1 MITFPVR
8 IALHRFMLLA
18 TLLLAPLAISAAPA
32 SDSPQQWS
40 INMKDTDI
48 RDFIGAVANITGDT
62 LIIDPRVVGE
72 VSVSTQ
78 EPMSL
83 PEVRRLFL
91 SVMTIHG
98 FAVIEEDTQTR
109 VVPNDEAHVFAD
121 GRGRGPDA
129 IETRVLTVQHSV
141 ATELLP
147 MLRPLVPANAHL
159 AAVPTSN
166 SLIISDR
173 RGNIARIE
181 ALLRQLDAPKLH
193 GHADYEVQFAS
204 VENLQ
209 KLLQASLGATSA
221 GSATKVLA
229 DTRTNRLL
237 IFGPEQA
244 RQRLLELA
252 RSLDVDAPRST
263 TTQVIRLQHGDA
275 KQMAQTLG
283 AIGDSIKQEG
293 DDKQTQTGTL
303 IRADESLNAV
313 VIHAKPEM
321 LQVLTD
327 IVRQLDI
334 PRSQVL
340 VEAAIVEISG
350 DIEDAL
356 GVQWALDGGSRSN
369 GVGGVNYNN
378 TGLSIG
384 TLLSSLAAGTTPTS
398 LPSGAILGIG
408 NSNFGAL
415 VTALSTNSKNN
426 LLSTPTLLTLDHEP
440 AEILV
445 GQNVPFQ
452 TGSYTTTG
460 DGTSNPFTT
469 IQRQDIGV
477 TLKVTPHINQGGT
490 LRLEIEQE
498 ISSLAATPSGITL
511 SDVITNKRSIKSTIL
526 ANDGQVIVLGGLI
539 QDDVTHTRAS
549 VPLLGSIPGLGRLFS
564 STSDTRVKRNLMVFL
579 RPTVILGQSAAS
591 DMSERKYLD
600 LRQTPSA
607 RGKYAN
613 PLPPSPEQLFDRSQG
628 ASERDGARTP
638 DR

>member
-1 MITFPVR
+1 MKRP
-8 IALHRFMLLA
+8 ALVSRLRGV
-18 TLLLAPLAISAAPA
+18 LLLSLLVLMAAA
-32 SDSPQQWS
+32 NANTQADATPQQWT

-62 LIIDPRVVGE
+62 LIVDPRVVGE
-72 VSVSTQ
+72 VTVTTQ
-78 EPMSL
+78 EPMTL

-91 SVMTIHG
+91 SVMTIHD
-98 FAVIEEDTQTR
+98 FAVIEDDAQTR
-109 VVPNDEAHVFAD
+109 VVPNDEARVFAD
-121 GRGRGPDA
+121 GHGRGPDA

-141 ATELLP
+141 VTDLLP

-166 SLIISDR
+166 ALIISDR

-193 GHADYEVQFAS
+193 GHADYSVQYAS
-204 VENLQ
+204 VETLQ
-209 KLLQASLGATSA
+209 KLLQASIGATAA
-221 GSATKVLA
+221 GSSTKVLA
-229 DTRTNRLL
+229 DARTNRLL

-293 DDKQTQTGTL
+293 DDKATQFGTL

-321 LQVLTD
+321 LQVLAD

-350 DIEDAL
+350 NIEDAL

-369 GVGGVNYNN
+369 GVGGINHND

-384 TLLSSLAAGTTPTS
+384 TLLGALAAGTTPTS

-415 VTALSTNSKNN
+415 VTALSSNSRNN

-477 TLKVTPHINQGGT
+477 TLKVTPHINDGGT

-498 ISSLAATPSGITL
+498 ISSLSAPPSGISL

-539 QDDVTHTRAS
+539 QDDVTHGRSS
-549 VPLLGSIPGLGRLFS
+549 VPVLGAIPGLGRLFS
-564 STSDTRVKRNLMVFL
+564 STRDTRVKRNLMVFL
-579 RPTVILGQSAAS
+579 RPTVILGQAAAG
-591 DMSERKYLD
+591 DMSARKYMD
-600 LRQTPSA
+600 LRGAPTDKG
-607 RGKYAN
+607 RHAN
-613 PLPPSPEQLFDRSQG
+613 PLPPSAEQLFERGRGATDRNGSHTSG
-628 ASERDGARTP
+628 N
-638 DR
+638 

>member
-1 MITFPVR
+1 MIKR
-8 IALHRFMLLA
+8 LC
-18 TLLLAPLAISAAPA
+18 LLLLLSLPVPCLVAQDAAATEP
-32 SDSPQQWS
+32 SQWT

-62 LIIDPRVVGE
+62 LIVDPRVTGE
-72 VSVSTQ
+72 VSVSAQ

-91 SVMTIHG
+91 SVMTVHG
-98 FAVIEEDTQTR
+98 FAVIEEDRQTR

-121 GRGRGPDA
+121 GRSRGPDA
-129 IETRVLTVQHSV
+129 IETRVLSVQNGSV
-141 ATELLP
+141 ADLLP
-147 MLRPLVPANAHL
+147 TLRPLVPANAYL

-166 SLIISDR
+166 ALIISDR

-181 ALLRQLDAPKLH
+181 SLVRQLDAPRLH
-193 GHADYEVQFAS
+193 AHSDYEVQYAS
-204 VENLQ
+204 VESLQ
-209 KLLQASLGATSA
+209 KLLQASVGSTTNGASTR
-221 GSATKVLA
+221 VLA
-229 DTRTNRLL
+229 DARTNRLL

-244 RQRLLELA
+244 RQRLLALA

-283 AIGDSIKQEG
+283 AIGDSIKQE
-293 DDKQTQTGTL
+293 DDAKTAPTGTL

-321 LQVLTD
+321 LQILTD

-369 GVGGVNYNN
+369 GVGGINHND

-384 TLLSSLAAGTTPTS
+384 TLLGALAAGTTPTS

-415 VTALSTNSKNN
+415 VTALSTNSRNN

-477 TLKVTPHINQGGT
+477 TLKVTPHINDGGT

-539 QDDVTHTRAS
+539 QDDVTHGRSS

-564 STSDTRVKRNLMVFL
+564 STRDTRVKRNLMVFL
-579 RPTVILGQSAAS
+579 RPTVILGQSAAGDIS
-591 DMSERKYLD
+591 TRKYLD
-600 LRQTPSA
+600 LRGAPPNT
-607 RGKYAN
+607 GKYAN
-613 PLPPSPEQLFDRSQG
+613 PLPASAEQLFNTDGGSDRATVPSTG
-628 ASERDGARTP
+628 R
-638 DR
+638 

>member
-1 MITFPVR
+1 MIRATAR
-8 IALHRFMLLA
+8 SWLRGITLLSLLA
-18 TLLLAPLAISAAPA
+18 LASATLSATPA
-32 SDSPQQWS
+32 SDASQQWS

-62 LIIDPRVVGE
+62 LIVDPRVVGD
-72 VSVSTQ
+72 VSVTTQ
-78 EPMSL
+78 EPMTL

-91 SVMTIHG
+91 SVMTVHG
-98 FAVIEEDTQTR
+98 FAVIEEDAQTR

-129 IETRVLTVQHSV
+129 IETRVLSVQNGSV
-141 ATELLP
+141 TDLLP

-159 AAVPTSN
+159 AAVPTAN
-166 SLIISDR
+166 ALIISDR

-181 ALLRQLDAPKLH
+181 ALLRQLDAPRLH
-193 GHADYEVQFAS
+193 AHSAYEVRYAS
-204 VENLQ
+204 VESLQ
-209 KLLQASLGATSA
+209 KLLQASVA
-221 GSATKVLA
+221 GSAGTSSSKVLA

-244 RQRLLELA
+244 RERLLALA

-293 DDKQTQTGTL
+293 DDKQTQIGTL

-321 LQVLTD
+321 LQVLSD

-369 GVGGVNYNN
+369 GVGGVNFNN
-378 TGLSIG
+378 TGMSIG
-384 TLLSSLAAGTTPTS
+384 TLLSSLAAGTPPTS
-398 LPSGAILGIG
+398 LPSGTILGIG

-498 ISSLAATPSGITL
+498 ISSLAPTPSGITL

-539 QDDVTHTRAS
+539 QDDVTHTRSS

-579 RPTVILGQSAAS
+579 RPSVILGQSAAN
-591 DMSERKYLD
+591 DMSARKYLD
-600 LRQTPSA
+600 LRGAPSTG
-607 RGKYAN
+607 GKYAN
-613 PLPPSPEQLFDRSQG
+613 PLPASAEQLFNADP
-628 ASERDGARTP
+628 ASNRVSPPATGN
-638 DR
+638 

>member
-1 MITFPVR
+1 MSRHAFLR
-8 IALHRFMLLA
+8 RLHAGLLLSLLA
-18 TLLLAPLAISAAPA
+18 LMPVAAANPPA
-32 SDSPQQWS
+32 DETPQQWT

-62 LIIDPRVVGE
+62 LIVDPRVLGE
-72 VSVSTQ
+72 VTVTTQ
-78 EPMSL
+78 EPMTL

-98 FAVIEEDTQTR
+98 FAVIEDDAQTR

-141 ATELLP
+141 VSDLLP

-166 SLIISDR
+166 ALIISDR

-193 GHADYEVQFAS
+193 GHADYNVQYAS
-204 VENLQ
+204 VESLQ
-209 KLLQASLGATSA
+209 KLLQASIGAGASA
-221 GSATKVLA
+221 SSTKVLA
-229 DTRTNRLL
+229 DARTNRLL

-244 RQRLLELA
+244 RQRLLDLA

-293 DDKQTQTGTL
+293 DDKASQTGTL

-313 VIHAKPEM
+313 VIHARPEM

-350 DIEDAL
+350 NIEDAL

-369 GVGGVNYNN
+369 GVGGINHND

-384 TLLSSLAAGTTPTS
+384 TLLGALAAGTTPTS

-415 VTALSTNSKNN
+415 VTALSSNSRNN

-477 TLKVTPHINQGGT
+477 TLKVTPHINDGGT

-498 ISSLAATPSGITL
+498 ISSLSAPPSGITL

-539 QDDVTHTRAS
+539 QDDVTHGRSS
-549 VPLLGSIPGLGRLFS
+549 VPLLGAIPGLGRLFS
-564 STSDTRVKRNLMVFL
+564 STRDTRVKRNLMVFL
-579 RPTVILGQSAAS
+579 RPTVILGQSAAGE
-591 DMSERKYLD
+591 MSARKYMD
-600 LRQTPSA
+600 LRGVPTDKSRHA
-607 RGKYAN
+607 S
-613 PLPPSPEQLFDRSQG
+613 PLPPSAEQLFDRSQEATG
-628 ASERDGARTP
+628 RNGSRTP
-638 DR
+638 GS

>member
-1 MITFPVR
+1 MIKR
-8 IALHRFMLLA
+8 LCMLL
-18 TLLLAPLAISAAPA
+18 LLSLPVPCLLAQDAAAATEP
-32 SDSPQQWS
+32 SQWT

-62 LIIDPRVVGE
+62 LIVDPRVTGE
-72 VSVSTQ
+72 VSVSAQ

-91 SVMTIHG
+91 SVMTVHG
-98 FAVIEEDTQTR
+98 FAVIEEDRQTR

-121 GRGRGPDA
+121 GRSRGPDA
-129 IETRVLTVQHSV
+129 IETRVLSVQNGSV
-141 ATELLP
+141 ADLLP
-147 MLRPLVPANAHL
+147 TLRPLVPANAYL

-166 SLIISDR
+166 ALIISDR

-181 ALLRQLDAPKLH
+181 SLVRQLDAPRLH
-193 GHADYEVQFAS
+193 AHSDYQVQYAS
-204 VENLQ
+204 VESLQ
-209 KLLQASLGATSA
+209 KLLQASVASTANGASTQ
-221 GSATKVLA
+221 VLA

-237 IFGPEQA
+237 VFGPEQA
-244 RQRLLELA
+244 RQRLLALA

-283 AIGDSIKQEG
+283 AIGDSIKQE
-293 DDKQTQTGTL
+293 DDAKTAPTGTL

-321 LQVLTD
+321 LQILTD

-369 GVGGVNYNN
+369 GVGGINHND

-384 TLLSSLAAGTTPTS
+384 TLLGALAAGTTPTS

-415 VTALSTNSKNN
+415 VTALSTNSRNN

-477 TLKVTPHINQGGT
+477 TLKVTPHINHGGT

-539 QDDVTHTRAS
+539 QDDVTHGRSS

-564 STSDTRVKRNLMVFL
+564 STRDTRVKRNLMVFL
-579 RPTVILGQSAAS
+579 RPTVILGQSAAGDIS
-591 DMSERKYLD
+591 TRKYLD
-600 LRQTPSA
+600 LRGAPPNT
-607 RGKYAN
+607 GKYAN
-613 PLPPSPEQLFDRSQG
+613 PLPASAEQLFNTDGGSDRATVPSTG
-628 ASERDGARTP
+628 R
-638 DR
+638 

>member
-1 MITFPVR
+1 MIRPT
-8 IALHRFMLLA
+8 ISAALRRLALLSA
-18 TLLLAPLAISAAPA
+18 LLLAPLAISAASA
-32 SDSPQQWS
+32 EDAPQQWS

-62 LIIDPRVVGE
+62 LIVDPRVAGE
-72 VSVSTQ
+72 VSVTTQ
-78 EPMSL
+78 EPMTL

-98 FAVIEEDTQTR
+98 FAVIEEDRQTR
-109 VVPNDEAHVFAD
+109 VVPNDEARVFAD

-129 IETRVLTVQHSV
+129 IETRVLTVQHGI

-166 SLIISDR
+166 ALIISDR

-181 ALLRQLDAPKLH
+181 ALLRQLDAPRLH
-193 GHADYEVQFAS
+193 GHADYDVQFAS

-209 KLLQASLGATSA
+209 KLLQASLGASSA

-229 DTRTNRLL
+229 DARTNRLL

-244 RQRLLELA
+244 RQRLLALA

-293 DDKQTQTGTL
+293 ADKQAQMGSL

-384 TLLSSLAAGTTPTS
+384 TLLGSLAAGSTPTA

-415 VTALSTNSKNN
+415 VTALSTNAKNN

-469 IQRQDIGV
+469 ILRQDIGV

-539 QDDVTHTRAS
+539 QDDVTHTRSS
-549 VPLLGSIPGLGRLFS
+549 VPLLGSIPGLGKLFS

-579 RPTVILGQSAAS
+579 RPTVILGQSAAN
-591 DMSERKYLD
+591 DLSERKYLD
-600 LRQTPSA
+600 LREAPSA

-613 PLPPSPEQLFDRSQG
+613 PLPATPAQLFDRG
-628 ASERDGARTP
+628 TNASDPAGARTP
-638 DR
+638 AR

>member
-1 MITFPVR
+1 MIKRLCLLLLLSLPVPC
-8 IALHRFMLLA
+8 LLA
-18 TLLLAPLAISAAPA
+18 QDAAAATEP
-32 SDSPQQWS
+32 SQWT

-62 LIIDPRVVGE
+62 LIVDPRVTGE
-72 VSVSTQ
+72 VSVSAQ

-91 SVMTIHG
+91 SVMTVHG
-98 FAVIEEDTQTR
+98 FAVIEEDRQTR

-121 GRGRGPDA
+121 GRSRGPDA
-129 IETRVLTVQHSV
+129 IETRVLSVQNGSV
-141 ATELLP
+141 ADLLP
-147 MLRPLVPANAHL
+147 TLRPLVPANAYL

-166 SLIISDR
+166 ALIISDR

-181 ALLRQLDAPKLH
+181 SLVRQLDAPRLH
-193 GHADYEVQFAS
+193 AHSDYEVQYAS
-204 VENLQ
+204 VESLQ
-209 KLLQASLGATSA
+209 KLLQASVGSTTNGASTR
-221 GSATKVLA
+221 VLA

-244 RQRLLELA
+244 RQRLLALA

-283 AIGDSIKQEG
+283 AIGDSIKQE
-293 DDKQTQTGTL
+293 DDAKTAPTGTL

-321 LQVLTD
+321 LQILTD

-369 GVGGVNYNN
+369 GVGGINHND

-384 TLLSSLAAGTTPTS
+384 TLLGALAAGTTPTS

-415 VTALSTNSKNN
+415 VTALSTNSRNN

-477 TLKVTPHINQGGT
+477 TLKVTPHINDGGT

-539 QDDVTHTRAS
+539 QDDVTHGRSS

-564 STSDTRVKRNLMVFL
+564 STRDTRVKRNLMVFL
-579 RPTVILGQSAAS
+579 RPTVILGQSAAGDIS
-591 DMSERKYLD
+591 TRKYLD
-600 LRQTPSA
+600 LRGAPPNT
-607 RGKYAN
+607 GKYAN
-613 PLPPSPEQLFDRSQG
+613 PLPASAEQLFNTDGGSDRATVPSTG
-628 ASERDGARTP
+628 R
-638 DR
+638 